1 MTESERQQN
10 GVAARIA
17 MHDSA
22 LKTAL
27 DSMEADIH
35 AEWASCWTQRGR
47 ERRHHDLK
55 ALKRLREKLAQT
67 ASSAPRN

>member
-17 MHDSA
+17 MHDGA
-22 LKTAL
+22 LTTAL
-27 DSMEADIH
+27 NAMEADIH

-47 ERRHHDLK
+47 ERCHSDLK

-67 ASSAPRN
+67 ASGAPRN